1 MIVIRYTAIMTKIF
15 FLMIFLM
22 TNVLFA
28 GEQSA
33 HKHLSYDTSYKLLQ
47 SIENDAIILGEGEKI
62 VYVFVDPLCP
72 HSRKFIT
79 MVSQNRTMLSKYR
92 YYIFLYSIPRLK
104 STDVV
109 SAVYMS
115 PKPTETLLQIM
126 VDEKVNATKGDEATI
141 AKIAKIKEVAKEM
154 DVYKRPYLIIKK

>member
-1 MIVIRYTAIMTKIF
+1 MIIRYTATMKRILIIT
-15 FLMIFLM
+15 IFLM
-22 TNVLFA
+22 ANVLFA
-28 GEQSA
+28 GEQKA
-33 HKHLSYDTSYKLLQ
+33 HKHLSYDASVTLLQ
-47 SIENDAIILGEGEKI
+47 SIQDDAIILGEGEKL

-79 MVSQNRTMLSKYR
+79 MVSKNATMLSKYR
-92 YYIFLYSIPRLK
+92 YCIFLYSIPRLK

-115 PKPTETLLQIM
+115 TKPTETLHDIM
-126 VDEKVNATKGDEATI
+126 IEDKVSRTKGDDKTLARIARIEA
-141 AKIAKIKEVAKEM
+141 VAKEM

>member
-1 MIVIRYTAIMTKIF
+1 MIIITIL
-15 FLMIFLM
+15 LMFG
-22 TNVLFA
+22 VLFA
-28 GEQSA
+28 DEQKA
-33 HKHLSYDTSYKLLQ
+33 HTHLSYDTSVTLLQ
-47 SIENDAIILGEGEKI
+47 DIQSDAIILGEGKKL

-79 MVSQNRTMLSKYR
+79 MVSQSPEMLSKYR
-92 YYIFLYSIPRLK
+92 YCIFLYSIPRLK

-115 PKPTETLLQIM
+115 PKPIDTLLQIM
-126 VDEKVNATKGDEATI
+126 VEQKVSSTKGDEVTIAKVARI
-141 AKIAKIKEVAKEM
+141 AKIANKM